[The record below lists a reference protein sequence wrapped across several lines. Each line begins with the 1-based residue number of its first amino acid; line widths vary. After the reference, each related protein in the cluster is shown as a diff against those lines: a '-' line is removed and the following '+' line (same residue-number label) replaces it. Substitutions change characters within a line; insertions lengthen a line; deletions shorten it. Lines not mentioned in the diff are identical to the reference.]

1 MEGDEVLNAVF
12 RFKHKVPSD
21 RQEAAV
27 CNALVKLFAAFVAS
41 LEAVEVQEHK
51 CGLVEPLADDRVVPA
66 SAFTV
71 HEMEVLRQTSQRLTA
86 SGGTHK
92 RGDVWYGPWLPK
104 YGCVLQRQQ
113 KNAVDVTIQV
123 VSVDGWERK
132 LHFLP
137 TGACVHSAV
146 PSTYSPHP
154 PQCCAVLG
162 TELEAKFSTV
172 FASELRKAHSS
183 KGSERSAATNELGHQ
198 KTPQFIAAVVKRAV
212 ASLMGNV
219 PGIGNVSFAA
229 QGGTTDVGQHTGG
242 RARDTCW
249 ALVQEVIARNLSCEQ
264 GLFRKTMV
272 AIKLKLLQQTVD
284 KTESVL
290 CGDSINLEDGCPRV
304 DDLFYMLEVVVQ
316 NTVELLECKYDV
328 SEIKDQCAAMRSKID
343 EFIDFLNRQTAARYI
358 LPEKTMLVQLNELHC
373 GMEMVSPQRIKDSE
387 NSESAEERHQR
398 AWKNL
403 EGCYFLNGVSCTL
416 TELLQWGNSNDC
428 SAANKCILM
437 LRTFESFMFEKSL
450 LLNGGIY
457 NQGAGDNSFSL
468 ERIQMLVTQY
478 QQDVTQW
485 RRLPR
490 MTSVLN
496 VEQRSREMLVMW
508 IAFCLVHQK
517 CVDEVPLCAEYNIAL
532 DWNGLNVA
540 VLRDRAA
547 ISALQRVATYIRGW
561 NETIRGTPLFHLTNQ
576 KPTFDFGRRFGLSST
591 SMIDVY
597 NREVEIWNSYV
608 RGQWGVV
615 ENKKREAAQLRADIN
630 FQNQKLSTKR
640 QQLANEEER
649 LRQEYARNNYHYLY
663 YPQSA
668 VKTQLKNDI
677 GRINSVIRKK
687 EAALSRA
694 LAVPRYLVRPLP
706 PATNDA
712 IQVIFMLT
720 MPRNIEILGSLCLTA
735 QRALAPADATSEMAR
750 LPALSPTTWQ
760 AFYSHCAPSQAFH
773 TISKVFTPNLAPFS
787 YPHSLGPKSVDDL
800 CNLQQYSSECV
811 WNPTLYGTALT
822 WTDSF
827 GHKIDPFAATESSV
841 INSFTETMPEGF
853 RQFQWMNK
861 WPGEG
866 DTRGNIVYASLH
878 KRPDNFEKVAFIALG
893 SLRAFPNQQY
903 RKLQWALLED
913 ILPWSNPC
921 VETVVRQSLYQVGA
935 LTDEVSPQLLWKM
948 DMLNGGEGLDTFCA
962 TLENISGKL
971 EQTPRN
977 FENVPLF
984 SELAGFALQYSN
996 DARRFVKTFAG
1007 MTRRWAE
1014 DARSEYKEES
1024 SPRRIAEIRRKEC
1037 VLYGFALLAYSLGPW
1052 DDEAAQEVCELIVLF
1067 RTSFLCASINVSST
1081 DQMLRTESKIAEVMS
1096 RRITELINYV
1106 KNNDIDTVLTALVRL
1121 VSATSP
1127 ERLEWKQFR
1136 ELSTDG
1142 EQFGSCFEAVD
1153 TRMDVHYSINL
1164 FTGIVLTDGYAPGGL
1179 PIDIR
1184 THERFQSLFGPSN
1197 FEVFSTNGLL
1207 RTERKYCGRL
1217 YDFALEEDDEL
1228 FVQELVVT
1236 SSGEITSTLQRC
1248 TVDWVKNLRSL
1259 FPAQLR
1265 KLYSHWYWVEQNCV
1279 LFRPQ
1284 EANCREVFFIA
1295 TFEEGGSF
1303 QCYKVPFSDTKRPY
1317 EELLIHLDEYDQFV
1331 RKEESLL
1338 GLFKILTKFEE
1349 AKFLHP
1355 LRSPEG
1361 VLKIELPRLKLTLSL
1376 NSNLEFESVEHK
1388 GYILA
1393 TNQQFD
1399 DFLPRFSRYLLLE
1412 LQDKSDSV
1420 RPELR
1425 MLLPVGSVEESSDE
1439 MVDIIIPGKADSM
1452 VEVHCYDVHRRLKT
1466 FETETIGARLQL
1478 AAVCT
1483 RAGTNVPSRRLQMTG
1498 AEAAMQMLR
1507 ACRSSRPFSSF
1518 ERDTLLTI
1526 YKLSYREPA
1535 VKILAVALLRE
1546 ANRLG
1551 FLFGQTQVINT
1562 AMACIDER
1570 TEYDAMCMQR
1580 VQRNPLRSQFRSNE
1594 EKFVLG
1600 HVQYSSV
1607 PVSANEIVSCEP
1619 SPVADDYVKS
1629 IEMKLKLFL
1638 QIEAGTTKDIPQLPL
1653 DTDTVNAMSK
1663 GMLDELQ
1670 VSWKT
1675 YHSQAEP
1682 KLKAEPSVILGSFTA
1697 LLSEVSSRRGEM
1709 ETYLED
1715 SFSKATSSTRD
1726 QLLALANY
1734 LPLLTVTDIVRCA
1747 FDEETLRT
1755 LAPKLSEESREQFK
1769 KAVLQ
1774 YMELCVLEDKMERLI
1789 WKAKRSDDLSD
1800 AQLID
1805 ELMNV
1810 RQWQSTEFPYWL
1822 AFEVEGRLQI
1832 RHEQF
1837 VIAQHLINGPGTVCQ
1852 LNMGRGKTRVIL
1864 PMLFLH
1870 FTQSRCPRVVRA
1882 HFLSPLLSEARQF
1895 MHRYLSA
1902 SSAHLG
1908 VFEQP
1913 FHRQI
1918 DLDARRLE
1926 FIRNN
1931 LDELKLFGGI
1941 QLVAPEHRMSLELKR
1956 LELGNEGPNVEA
1968 LDEILDSDQFVDVL
1982 DECDALLHHKYH
1994 LVYAVG
2000 TPISLCSGVERWKA
2014 AEALLRVVADKSLG
2028 SRVATVLQAPHV
2040 SCVSPDYAERL
2051 GAYDGTRLNTV
2062 VESTKS
2068 LREELKEALARDLIT
2083 NAPFELMWLNTFGST
2098 AAREPLVKAI
2108 TDSTVSLEQALGTHM
2123 SKLIP
2128 YMTQLLALRGLVAFG
2143 VFEHCL
2149 EKRYR
2154 VNFGIPVTG
2163 SRPKKIAIPFRA
2175 ADVPSE
2181 RSEFSHPDV
2190 CIVLTLLGYY
2200 HRGLSNEEV
2209 RSTFQMLLRLDTSEQ
2224 QQQYDQWFK
2233 IVKSGL
2239 SDEVRRA
2246 LCDVRHISLDD
2257 ARQFETLCK
2266 VYNFCMEAINFY
2278 LNTCVFPKDT
2288 QQYPQRLSRTA
2299 WNLAAGKNNIGFSGT
2314 NDNHRLLPLSVTQRE
2329 PDEPSLL
2336 GTNGKMIDKILQV
2349 THSYEVTRPSPEST
2363 SIPWQN
2369 VLFFAMDKKAQAL
2382 IDTGAL
2388 LAGVANHD
2396 AAKFLLERD
2405 DFGFAG
2411 VAYFDSREENNCWMI
2426 AEKAR
2431 RIEVSLKK
2439 SSMLEKETFVIF
2451 DEARSRGSDMKLL
2464 PDAAA
2469 VLTLGPKLTKDKLMQ
2484 GAGRMRQLGC
2494 NQSLWITSFDEV
2506 AQSILQISSLRE
2518 LSSVSPIDVL
2528 NWVMDNT
2535 KTEAVRGL
2543 LEWAGNGIHF
2553 RKTQLNRGKELVDE
2567 NWQLETLYRDKVHV
2581 DRIAQ
2586 VIQSKALLA
2595 FKDSVDELVRQICCR
2610 GFVYGLDDEVCVTS
2624 HTDECEREL
2633 QVEEEVQQER
2643 ELEVMKCSPT
2653 REKRW
2658 AYDRILHAQSVGD
2671 LTGVVQVLE
2680 ITRFIRQS
2688 VSPKQM
2694 VDLDWTSTRIYGT
2707 INFFAT
2713 IQTRNG
2719 VRCLNE
2725 FLRVIDVV
2733 LVFKNGDMLLVSEC
2747 EADHIL
2753 ELLWSARGD
2762 STACSFSFVN
2772 LAFACESLDRGD
2784 GSTKFHET
2792 HLALGSSLDQDL
2804 PLLSMIACHVYNGE
2818 TMLAKHQENA
2828 VETACRALL
2837 GPLVQRE
2844 ATLSNFVKSRGNSH
2858 KWTRSFLHE
2867 LCCRMDLE
2875 DCQ

>member
-113 KNAVDVTIQV
+113 KNAVDVTIQ
-123 VSVDGWERK
+123 
-132 LHFLP
+132 
-137 TGACVHSAV
+137 
-146 PSTYSPHP
+146 
-154 PQCCAVLG
+154 
-162 TELEAKFSTV
+162 
-172 FASELRKAHSS
+172 
-183 KGSERSAATNELGHQ
+183 
-198 KTPQFIAAVVKRAV
+198 
-212 ASLMGNV
+212 
-219 PGIGNVSFAA
+219 
-229 QGGTTDVGQHTGG
+229 
-242 RARDTCW
+242 
-249 ALVQEVIARNLSCEQ
+249 
-264 GLFRKTMV
+264 
-272 AIKLKLLQQTVD
+272 
-284 KTESVL
+284 
-290 CGDSINLEDGCPRV
+290 
-304 DDLFYMLEVVVQ
+304 
-316 NTVELLECKYDV
+316 
-328 SEIKDQCAAMRSKID
+328 
-343 EFIDFLNRQTAARYI
+343 
-358 LPEKTMLVQLNELHC
+358 
-373 GMEMVSPQRIKDSE
+373 
-387 NSESAEERHQR
+387 
-398 AWKNL
+398 
-403 EGCYFLNGVSCTL
+403 
-416 TELLQWGNSNDC
+416 
-428 SAANKCILM
+428 
-437 LRTFESFMFEKSL
+437 
-450 LLNGGIY
+450 
-457 NQGAGDNSFSL
+457 
-468 ERIQMLVTQY
+468 
-478 QQDVTQW
+478 
-485 RRLPR
+485 
-490 MTSVLN
+490 
-496 VEQRSREMLVMW
+496 
-508 IAFCLVHQK
+508 
-517 CVDEVPLCAEYNIAL
+517 
-532 DWNGLNVA
+532 
-540 VLRDRAA
+540 
-547 ISALQRVATYIRGW
+547 
-561 NETIRGTPLFHLTNQ
+561 
-576 KPTFDFGRRFGLSST
+576 
-591 SMIDVY
+591 
-597 NREVEIWNSYV
+597 
-608 RGQWGVV
+608 
-615 ENKKREAAQLRADIN
+615 
-630 FQNQKLSTKR
+630 
-640 QQLANEEER
+640 
-649 LRQEYARNNYHYLY
+649 
-663 YPQSA
+663 
-668 VKTQLKNDI
+668 
-677 GRINSVIRKK
+677 
-687 EAALSRA
+687 
-694 LAVPRYLVRPLP
+694 
-706 PATNDA
+706 
-712 IQVIFMLT
+712 
-720 MPRNIEILGSLCLTA
+720 
-735 QRALAPADATSEMAR
+735 
-750 LPALSPTTWQ
+750 
-760 AFYSHCAPSQAFH
+760 
-773 TISKVFTPNLAPFS
+773 
-787 YPHSLGPKSVDDL
+787 
-800 CNLQQYSSECV
+800 
-811 WNPTLYGTALT
+811 
-822 WTDSF
+822 
-827 GHKIDPFAATESSV
+827 
-841 INSFTETMPEGF
+841 
-853 RQFQWMNK
+853 
-861 WPGEG
+861 
-866 DTRGNIVYASLH
+866 
-878 KRPDNFEKVAFIALG
+878 
-893 SLRAFPNQQY
+893 
-903 RKLQWALLED
+903 
-913 ILPWSNPC
+913 
-921 VETVVRQSLYQVGA
+921 
-935 LTDEVSPQLLWKM
+935 M

-1164 FTGIVLTDGYAPGGL
+1164 FTGIVLTDGYAPG
-1179 PIDIR
+1179 
-1184 THERFQSLFGPSN
+1184 
-1197 FEVFSTNGLL
+1197 
-1207 RTERKYCGRL
+1207 ERKYCGRL

-1228 FVQELVVT
+1228 FVQEL
-1236 SSGEITSTLQRC
+1236 
-1248 TVDWVKNLRSL
+1248 
-1259 FPAQLR
+1259 
-1265 KLYSHWYWVEQNCV
+1265 
-1279 LFRPQ
+1279 

-1466 FETETIGARLQL
+1466 FETETI
-1478 AAVCT
+1478 
-1483 RAGTNVPSRRLQMTG
+1483 
-1498 AEAAMQMLR
+1498 
-1507 ACRSSRPFSSF
+1507 
-1518 ERDTLLTI
+1518 
-1526 YKLSYREPA
+1526 
-1535 VKILAVALLRE
+1535 
-1546 ANRLG
+1546 
-1551 FLFGQTQVINT
+1551 
-1562 AMACIDER
+1562 
-1570 TEYDAMCMQR
+1570 
-1580 VQRNPLRSQFRSNE
+1580 
-1594 EKFVLG
+1594 
-1600 HVQYSSV
+1600 
-1607 PVSANEIVSCEP
+1607 
-1619 SPVADDYVKS
+1619 VADDYVKS

-1982 DECDALLHHKYH
+1982 DECDALLHH
-1994 LVYAVG
+1994 
-2000 TPISLCSGVERWKA
+2000 
-2014 AEALLRVVADKSLG
+2014 
-2028 SRVATVLQAPHV
+2028 
-2040 SCVSPDYAERL
+2040 
-2051 GAYDGTRLNTV
+2051 N
-2062 VESTKS
+2062 
-2068 LREELKEALARDLIT
+2068 
-2083 NAPFELMWLNTFGST
+2083 
-2098 AAREPLVKAI
+2098 
-2108 TDSTVSLEQALGTHM
+2108 
-2123 SKLIP
+2123 
-2128 YMTQLLALRGLVAFG
+2128 
-2143 VFEHCL
+2143 
-2149 EKRYR
+2149 
-2154 VNFGIPVTG
+2154 
-2163 SRPKKIAIPFRA
+2163 
-2175 ADVPSE
+2175 
-2181 RSEFSHPDV
+2181 
-2190 CIVLTLLGYY
+2190 
-2200 HRGLSNEEV
+2200 
-2209 RSTFQMLLRLDTSEQ
+2209 
-2224 QQQYDQWFK
+2224 
-2233 IVKSGL
+2233 
-2239 SDEVRRA
+2239 
-2246 LCDVRHISLDD
+2246 LDD

-2535 KTEAVRGL
+2535 KTEA
-2543 LEWAGNGIHF
+2543 
-2553 RKTQLNRGKELVDE
+2553 
-2567 NWQLETLYRDKVHV
+2567 
-2581 DRIAQ
+2581 
-2586 VIQSKALLA
+2586 
-2595 FKDSVDELVRQICCR
+2595 
-2610 GFVYGLDDEVCVTS
+2610 
-2624 HTDECEREL
+2624 
-2633 QVEEEVQQER
+2633 
-2643 ELEVMKCSPT
+2643 
-2653 REKRW
+2653 
-2658 AYDRILHAQSVGD
+2658 
-2671 LTGVVQVLE
+2671 
-2680 ITRFIRQS
+2680 
-2688 VSPKQM
+2688 
-2694 VDLDWTSTRIYGT
+2694 
-2707 INFFAT
+2707 
-2713 IQTRNG
+2713 
-2719 VRCLNE
+2719 
-2725 FLRVIDVV
+2725 
-2733 LVFKNGDMLLVSEC
+2733 
-2747 EADHIL
+2747 
-2753 ELLWSARGD
+2753 
-2762 STACSFSFVN
+2762 
-2772 LAFACESLDRGD
+2772 
-2784 GSTKFHET
+2784 
-2792 HLALGSSLDQDL
+2792 
-2804 PLLSMIACHVYNGE
+2804 
-2818 TMLAKHQENA
+2818 
-2828 VETACRALL
+2828 
-2837 GPLVQRE
+2837 
-2844 ATLSNFVKSRGNSH
+2844 
-2858 KWTRSFLHE
+2858 
-2867 LCCRMDLE
+2867 
-2875 DCQ
+2875 